1 MNFRSSTALA
11 ACLVAAVT
19 TGCGTVTAS
28 SSGGGAHPTT
38 SVIHATAAATAVRQ
52 SQVSRAMIAATGV
65 PASCLHVT
73 GKSLVL
79 TLASNRKTICV
90 RVGTHMD
97 VYLQGTRSQP
107 WQEPVA
113 TGHVLTGIP
122 NGAFSLPVGV
132 TAASYAAVRPGKS
145 LITSV
150 RPPCTG
156 SRAGKNE
163 LEPSGPVPGHPIRVC
178 APDRVFVVT
187 IIVTR

>member
-1 MNFRSSTALA
+1 MNVRRMGMAICFVAVATVGCRTAHA
-11 ACLVAAVT
+11 SQPGAGAHT
-19 TGCGTVTAS
+19 TAS
-28 SSGGGAHPTT
+28 AAYSSA
-38 SVIHATAAATAVRQ
+38 SATAAKRN
-52 SQVSRAMIAATGV
+52 QVSRAEIASTAA
-65 PASCLHVT
+65 PASCPHVT

-79 TLASNRKTICV
+79 TLASNRKTICL